1 VEIVVATSVTKR
13 LSQITRAQNSGSYE
27 FTCWFGEGVNIKS
40 QVDQAI
46 TICVSG
52 NYVST
57 TLQNRTTAVVQ
68 AAGDSAEVNR
78 SILECIRSFLLMHG
92 WEAAESNQPGRS
104 WKERAG
110 WHPAPKSRT

>member
-1 VEIVVATSVTKR
+1 MVMATSVVRR
-13 LSQITRAQNSGSYE
+13 LSHITRVQNSGSYE
-27 FTCWFGEGVNIKS
+27 FRCWFSEGVNVKS
-40 QVDQAI
+40 HVDQAI

-57 TLQNRTTAVVQ
+57 TLHGSTTAAVQ

-92 WEAAESNQPGRS
+92 WEAAVSEPPGRS
-104 WKERAG
+104 WKERVG
-110 WHPAPKSRT
+110 WHPAPKTRLP